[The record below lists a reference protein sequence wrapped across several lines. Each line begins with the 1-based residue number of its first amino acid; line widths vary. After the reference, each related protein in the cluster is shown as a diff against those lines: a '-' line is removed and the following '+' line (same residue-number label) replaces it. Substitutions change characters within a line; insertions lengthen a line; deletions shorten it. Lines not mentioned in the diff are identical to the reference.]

1 MKKIYYRFLF
11 YILSNVLLLSFSA
24 FSCFSQIYNSSIKE
38 KFNFKED
45 FILNEKIYL
54 HSDRSEYVTGENVLF
69 KAYYFLNGTFG
80 KDSISKI
87 VYLDLVDKNGQSKA
101 TGKYQINKGTANG
114 TLSIPQGLASG
125 YYTIYAYTKWM
136 MNFGSDSFFNKR
148 IYIVNPENEIKV
160 LKGNQRS
167 DENIQ
172 LHFYAEG
179 GYLNVNEKNSISVL
193 ATNSLGENL
202 NKDVKI
208 SDQDNNFIAE
218 FQTPGH
224 FDFIPTQS
232 KEYKAIITRENG
244 TQLISKLPKAIA
256 SGIKVSSDYL
266 SNENLRIGIELTDVN
281 NPDSKELKILLE
293 NDGLVYKQIAVK
305 FSNNKYD
312 VDIYK
317 KDLIK
322 GFSLLFIKNKNDQII
337 YKNAIINRLND
348 ELPIDAVLNKE
359 AYHKRERVDIKVKT
373 KALDKNSKNAH
384 LSVSVAK
391 SDLLN
396 IDTCSIHDYLNDS
409 YKKPNYIEGAAMNG
423 QSDILFNLYSDTI
436 KPYSEITY
444 LPETSGFIISGT
456 ILSKQTNK
464 PIPDANIYLS
474 TLSNFI
480 DVQNSISN
488 QDGKFYFLMN
498 EKVKNTDFVIQPA
511 DTSLKD
517 FAVVLDKEF
526 ATDYPSDNFDILKED
541 RFNKVF
547 LNELVISHQI
557 EKQYYSNIQFN
568 DEKPGH
574 ATIFY
579 GNPDLSFVIQKY
591 IDLSTFEEYFTEIFI
606 GTKIEKGENGKQIK
620 LEYLRNKQELSKPPL
635 ILIDGIPISNVNKFL
650 SIPPS
655 EIDKVEIIYN
665 YYILG
670 RTTYGGIFHLYTKKK
685 NSASLIDTKNLS
697 FYKFVGFTGLNKLR
711 EIKYTDENDLKSRKA
726 DYRNTLYWN
735 PEIITDDNGE
745 STISFYTSDEKGKF
759 LITIEGVGENGDTG
773 SKQMV
778 LEVK

>member
-1 MKKIYYRFLF
+1 
-11 YILSNVLLLSFSA
+11 
-24 FSCFSQIYNSSIKE
+24 
-38 KFNFKED
+38 
-45 FILNEKIYL
+45 
-54 HSDRSEYVTGENVLF
+54 
-69 KAYYFLNGTFG
+69 
-80 KDSISKI
+80 
-87 VYLDLVDKNGQSKA
+87 
-101 TGKYQINKGTANG
+101 
-114 TLSIPQGLASG
+114 
-125 YYTIYAYTKWM
+125 M
-136 MNFGSDSFFNKR
+136 MNFGSDCFFNKR

-179 GYLNVNEKNSISVL
+179 GYLNVNEKNTISVL
-193 ATNSLGENL
+193 ATNNFGETL

-244 TQLISKLPKAIA
+244 TQLISKLPKSIA
-256 SGIKVSSDYL
+256 SGIKVSIDHL

-322 GFSLLFIKNKNDQII
+322 GFSLLFIKNKNDQLI
-337 YKNAIINRLND
+337 YKDAIINRLND

-436 KPYSEITY
+436 KPYSKITY
-444 LPETSGFIISGT
+444 LPETSDFIISGT

-488 QDGKFYFLMN
+488 KDGKFYFLMN

-665 YYILG
+665 YYIL
-670 RTTYGGIFHLYTKKK
+670 
-685 NSASLIDTKNLS
+685 
-697 FYKFVGFTGLNKLR
+697 
-711 EIKYTDENDLKSRKA
+711 
-726 DYRNTLYWN
+726 
-735 PEIITDDNGE
+735 
-745 STISFYTSDEKGKF
+745 
-759 LITIEGVGENGDTG
+759 
-773 SKQMV
+773 
-778 LEVK
+778 

>member
-160 LKGNQRS
+160 LKGNQLS

-244 TQLISKLPKAIA
+244 TQLISK
-256 SGIKVSSDYL
+256 
-266 SNENLRIGIELTDVN
+266 
-281 NPDSKELKILLE
+281 
-293 NDGLVYKQIAVK
+293 
-305 FSNNKYD
+305 
-312 VDIYK
+312 
-317 KDLIK
+317 
-322 GFSLLFIKNKNDQII
+322 
-337 YKNAIINRLND
+337 
-348 ELPIDAVLNKE
+348 
-359 AYHKRERVDIKVKT
+359 
-373 KALDKNSKNAH
+373 
-384 LSVSVAK
+384 
-391 SDLLN
+391 
-396 IDTCSIHDYLNDS
+396 
-409 YKKPNYIEGAAMNG
+409 
-423 QSDILFNLYSDTI
+423 
-436 KPYSEITY
+436 
-444 LPETSGFIISGT
+444 
-456 ILSKQTNK
+456 
-464 PIPDANIYLS
+464 
-474 TLSNFI
+474 
-480 DVQNSISN
+480 
-488 QDGKFYFLMN
+488 
-498 EKVKNTDFVIQPA
+498 
-511 DTSLKD
+511 
-517 FAVVLDKEF
+517 
-526 ATDYPSDNFDILKED
+526 
-541 RFNKVF
+541 
-547 LNELVISHQI
+547 
-557 EKQYYSNIQFN
+557 
-568 DEKPGH
+568 
-574 ATIFY
+574 
-579 GNPDLSFVIQKY
+579 
-591 IDLSTFEEYFTEIFI
+591 
-606 GTKIEKGENGKQIK
+606 
-620 LEYLRNKQELSKPPL
+620 
-635 ILIDGIPISNVNKFL
+635 
-650 SIPPS
+650 
-655 EIDKVEIIYN
+655 
-665 YYILG
+665 
-670 RTTYGGIFHLYTKKK
+670 
-685 NSASLIDTKNLS
+685 
-697 FYKFVGFTGLNKLR
+697 
-711 EIKYTDENDLKSRKA
+711 
-726 DYRNTLYWN
+726 
-735 PEIITDDNGE
+735 
-745 STISFYTSDEKGKF
+745 
-759 LITIEGVGENGDTG
+759 
-773 SKQMV
+773 
-778 LEVK
+778 

>member
-24 FSCFSQIYNSSIKE
+24 ISCFSQIYNSSIKE

-54 HSDRSEYVTGENVLF
+54 HSDRCEYVTGENILF

-136 MNFGSDSFFNKR
+136 MNFGSDCFFNKR

-172 LHFYAEG
+172 LHFYTEG
-179 GYLNVNEKNSISVL
+179 GYLNVNEKNTISVL
-193 ATNSLGENL
+193 ATNYFGETL
-202 NKDVKI
+202 NKNVKI
-208 SDQDNNFIAE
+208 SDQDNNIIAE

-224 FDFIPTQS
+224 FDFIPTQN

-256 SGIKVSSDYL
+256 SGMKVSIDHL
-266 SNENLRIGIELTDVN
+266 SNGNIRIGIELTDVN

-322 GFSLLFIKNKNDQII
+322 GFSLLYIKNKNDQII
-337 YKNAIINRLND
+337 YKNAIINRINY

-464 PIPDANIYLS
+464 PIPYANIYLS

-480 DVQNSISN
+480 DVQNSS
-488 QDGKFYFLMN
+488 
-498 EKVKNTDFVIQPA
+498 
-511 DTSLKD
+511 
-517 FAVVLDKEF
+517 
-526 ATDYPSDNFDILKED
+526 
-541 RFNKVF
+541 
-547 LNELVISHQI
+547 
-557 EKQYYSNIQFN
+557 
-568 DEKPGH
+568 
-574 ATIFY
+574 
-579 GNPDLSFVIQKY
+579 
-591 IDLSTFEEYFTEIFI
+591 
-606 GTKIEKGENGKQIK
+606 
-620 LEYLRNKQELSKPPL
+620 
-635 ILIDGIPISNVNKFL
+635 
-650 SIPPS
+650 
-655 EIDKVEIIYN
+655 
-665 YYILG
+665 
-670 RTTYGGIFHLYTKKK
+670 
-685 NSASLIDTKNLS
+685 
-697 FYKFVGFTGLNKLR
+697 
-711 EIKYTDENDLKSRKA
+711 
-726 DYRNTLYWN
+726 
-735 PEIITDDNGE
+735 
-745 STISFYTSDEKGKF
+745 
-759 LITIEGVGENGDTG
+759 
-773 SKQMV
+773 
-778 LEVK
+778 

>member
-1 MKKIYYRFLF
+1 MKKFYYRFLF
-11 YILSNVLLLSFSA
+11 YTLSNVLLISFSV

-54 HSDRSEYVTGENVLF
+54 QSDRREYVTGENILF
-69 KAYYFLNGTFG
+69 KTYYFLNGTFG
-80 KDSISKI
+80 KDSVSKI
-87 VYLDLVDKNGQSKA
+87 VYLDLVDKNSQSKA
-101 TGKYQINKGTANG
+101 TGKYQIIKGTANG

-136 MNFGSDSFFNKR
+136 MNFWSDCFFNKR

-160 LKGNQRS
+160 LKDNQLN

-179 GYLNVNEKNSISVL
+179 GYLNVNEKNTVSVL
-193 ATNSLGENL
+193 ATNYFGETL

-208 SDQDNNFIAE
+208 LDQDNNFIAE

-224 FDFIPTQS
+224 FDFIPTQN
-232 KEYKAIITRENG
+232 KEYKAIITREDD
-244 TQLISKLPKAIA
+244 TQLILKLPKAIA
-256 SGIKVSSDYL
+256 SGIKVSIDHL

-281 NPDSKELKILLE
+281 NQDSKELKILLE

-322 GFSLLFIKNKNDQII
+322 GFNLLYIKNRNNQII
-337 YKNAIINRLND
+337 YKNAIINRLNH
-348 ELPIDAVLNKE
+348 EFPIDAVLNKE
-359 AYHKRERVDIKVKT
+359 VYNKRERVDIKVKT
-373 KALDKNSKNAH
+373 KALDKNSKNIY

-391 SDLLN
+391 SDSLN

-409 YKKPNYIEGAAMNG
+409 YKKHNYIERAAMNSR
-423 QSDILFNLYSDTI
+423 SDILFNLYSDNI

-444 LPETSGFIISGT
+444 LPETSGFIISGK

-488 QDGKFYFLMN
+488 KDGKFYFLMN
-498 EKVKNTDFVIQPA
+498 EKVKNTDFVIQPM

-517 FAVVLDKEF
+517 FEVVLDKEF
-526 ATDYPSDNFDILKED
+526 ATDYPSDDFDILREN
-541 RFNKVF
+541 RFNRDF
-547 LNELVISHQI
+547 LNKLVISHQI

-568 DEKPGH
+568 EEKPGH

-579 GNPDLSFVIQKY
+579 GNPDISYDFQKY
-591 IDLSTFEEYFTEIFI
+591 IDLSTFVEYFTEIFA
-606 GTKIEKGENGKQIK
+606 GTKIEIGEYGKQIK
-620 LEYLRNKQELSKPPL
+620 LAFLKTRVELNRPPL
-635 ILIDGIPISNVNKFL
+635 ILIDGIPVSNVKKFL

-655 EIDKVEIIYN
+655 EIDKVEIIHN

-670 RTTYGGIFHLYTKKK
+670 KTTYGGIFHLYTKKK
-685 NSASLIDTKNLS
+685 NSASLIDTENLS
-697 FYKFVGFTGLNKLR
+697 FYKFVGFTRLNKLR
-711 EIKYTDENDLKSRKA
+711 KIKYADEKDLKSRKA

-735 PEIITDDNGE
+735 PEIITSENGE

-759 LITIEGVGENGDTG
+759 LITIEGVGENGETG
-773 SKQMV
+773 HKQMI
-778 LEVK
+778 LEVE

>member
-1 MKKIYYRFLF
+1 
-11 YILSNVLLLSFSA
+11 
-24 FSCFSQIYNSSIKE
+24 
-38 KFNFKED
+38 
-45 FILNEKIYL
+45 
-54 HSDRSEYVTGENVLF
+54 
-69 KAYYFLNGTFG
+69 
-80 KDSISKI
+80 
-87 VYLDLVDKNGQSKA
+87 
-101 TGKYQINKGTANG
+101 
-114 TLSIPQGLASG
+114 
-125 YYTIYAYTKWM
+125 
-136 MNFGSDSFFNKR
+136 
-148 IYIVNPENEIKV
+148 
-160 LKGNQRS
+160 
-167 DENIQ
+167 
-172 LHFYAEG
+172 
-179 GYLNVNEKNSISVL
+179 
-193 ATNSLGENL
+193 
-202 NKDVKI
+202 
-208 SDQDNNFIAE
+208 
-218 FQTPGH
+218 
-224 FDFIPTQS
+224 
-232 KEYKAIITRENG
+232 
-244 TQLISKLPKAIA
+244 
-256 SGIKVSSDYL
+256 
-266 SNENLRIGIELTDVN
+266 
-281 NPDSKELKILLE
+281 LE

-337 YKNAIINRLND
+337 YKDAIINRLND

-359 AYHKRERVDIKVKT
+359 AYHKRERVDIKLK
-373 KALDKNSKNAH
+373 KKDLYKNSKNAH

-436 KPYSEITY
+436 KPYSKITY
-444 LPETSGFIISGT
+444 LPETSDFIISGT

-526 ATDYPSDNFDILKED
+526 ATDYPSDNFDILKEN

-547 LNELVISHQI
+547 LNELVVSHQI

-591 IDLSTFEEYFTEIFI
+591 IDLSTFEEYFTEIFT

-635 ILIDGIPISNVNKFL
+635 ILIDGIPILNVNKFL

-655 EIDKVEIIYN
+655 EIDKVEIIYS

-711 EIKYTDENDLKSRKA
+711 EIKYTDENELKSRKA

-735 PEIITDDNGE
+735 PEILTDDNGE

>member
-1 MKKIYYRFLF
+1 MKKFYYRFLF
-11 YILSNVLLLSFSA
+11 YSISNVLLITFSA
-24 FSCFSQIYNSSIKE
+24 SSCFSQIYNSSIKE

-45 FILNEKIYL
+45 YILNEKIYF

-69 KAYYFLNGTFG
+69 KAYYFLNRSFG

-101 TGKYQINKGTANG
+101 NGKYQINKGMANG
-114 TLSIPQGLASG
+114 ILTIPQGLASG
-125 YYTIYAYTKWM
+125 YYKIYAYTKWM
-136 MNFGSDSFFNKR
+136 MNFGNDCFFNKR

-160 LKGNQRS
+160 LKENQLN

-179 GYLNVNEKNSISVL
+179 GYLNVNEKNTISVL
-193 ATNSLGENL
+193 ATNYFGETL
-202 NKDVKI
+202 NKNVKI

-224 FDFIPTQS
+224 FDFVPTQN
-232 KEYKAIITRENG
+232 KEYKAIITMENG
-244 TQLISKLPKAIA
+244 PQLISKLPKAIA
-256 SGIKVSSDYL
+256 SGIKVTIDHL

-293 NDGLVYKQIAVK
+293 NAGLVYKQIAVK
-305 FSNNKYD
+305 LSNNKYD

-322 GFSLLFIKNKNDQII
+322 GFNWLYIKNKNDQII
-337 YKNAIINRLND
+337 YKNAIINRLNH
-348 ELPIDAVLNKE
+348 ELPIDAILNKE
-359 AYHKRERVDIKVKT
+359 VYHKRERVDIKIKT

-396 IDTCSIHDYLNDS
+396 TDTCSIHDYLNDS
-409 YKKPNYIEGAAMNG
+409 YKKHNYIERVAMNG

-456 ILSKQTNK
+456 ILSKQTDK
-464 PIPDANIYLS
+464 PIPNANIYLS

-480 DVQNSISN
+480 DVQNYVSN
-488 QDGKFYFLMN
+488 NDGKFYFLMN

-517 FAVVLDKEF
+517 FEVVLDKEF
-526 ATDYPSDNFDILKED
+526 ATDYPSDDLDVLREK
-541 RFNKVF
+541 RFNRKF
-547 LNELVISHQI
+547 FNGLVISHQI

-579 GNPDLSFVIQKY
+579 GDPDLSYDIRKY
-591 IDLSTFEEYFTEIFI
+591 IDLPTFAEYFTEIFTQ
-606 GTKIEKGENGKQIK
+606 TKIENGENGKQIK
-620 LEYLRNKQELSKPPL
+620 LEYLKNKEELNKPPL
-635 ILIDGIPISNVNKFL
+635 ILIDGIPVLNVNKFL

-655 EIDKVEIIYN
+655 EIEKVEIIYN
-665 YYILG
+665 YYVLG

-685 NSASLIDTKNLS
+685 NSASLIYTKNLS

-726 DYRNTLYWN
+726 DFRNTLYWN
-735 PEIITDDNGE
+735 PEIITGENGE

-759 LITIEGVGENGDTG
+759 LITIEGVGENGETG
-773 SKQMV
+773 NKQMI
-778 LEVK
+778 LEVE